1 MFQYLIRRL
10 LLIIPVLFGVLF
22 LTFVLMYMVP
32 GDPVLS
38 MLGQHAEEDI
48 INRIRAELRLDDP
61 WYVQFYGYLSRTL
74 KGDLGKS
81 YITRNSVTDSLK
93 QKLPN
98 TAKLA
103 LTAAIV
109 STIMGVTIG
118 VISAVYQNT
127 WIDHAVMTFALLFI
141 STPVFW
147 FGMIL
152 IYIFSMT
159 LGWLPISGMGEGA
172 FNLKYLIL
180 PAITL
185 GSRFA
190 AFLARYTRSVML
202 EIIRED
208 YIRTARAK
216 GIKERV
222 VILKHALRNVLIPV
236 VTVVG
241 MNFASLLNGS
251 VLTETI
257 FAWPGF
263 GRFVVTAIKKRD
275 FQVIAGCVLVGAFVF
290 VFFNLIVDL
299 LYVALDPRVEYE

>member
-1 MFQYLIRRL
+1 MTQYILRRL

-22 LTFVLMYMVP
+22 LTFVLMYLVP

-38 MLGQHAEEDI
+38 MLGQHADEEI
-48 INRIRAELRLDDP
+48 VQRLRSELKLDAP
-61 WYVQFYGYLSRTL
+61 WYTQFYNYIKRTL
-74 KGDLGKS
+74 SGDLGRS
-81 YITRNSVTDSLK
+81 YISGVSVTKSLQ

-98 TAKLA
+98 TFRLA
-103 LTAAIV
+103 ISALII
-109 STIMGVTIG
+109 STIMGISIG
-118 VISAVYQNT
+118 VISAVYRNT
-127 WIDHAVMTFALLFI
+127 WLDHTAMAVALFFI

-159 LGWLPISGMGEGA
+159 LGWTPVSGMGEGA
-172 FNLKYLIL
+172 FSIKHMIL
-180 PAITL
+180 PAVTL

-202 EIIRED
+202 EIISED

-216 GIKERV
+216 GLKEKK
-222 VILKHALRNVLIPV
+222 VILKHALRNVMIPV
-236 VTVVG
+236 VTVIG

-263 GRFVVTAIKKRD
+263 GRYVVTAIKKRD
-275 FQVIAGCVLVGAFVF
+275 FQVIAGSVLVGSLIF
-290 VFFNLIVDL
+290 VFFNLIVDII
-299 LYVALDPRVEYE
+299 YVGLDPRIQYD